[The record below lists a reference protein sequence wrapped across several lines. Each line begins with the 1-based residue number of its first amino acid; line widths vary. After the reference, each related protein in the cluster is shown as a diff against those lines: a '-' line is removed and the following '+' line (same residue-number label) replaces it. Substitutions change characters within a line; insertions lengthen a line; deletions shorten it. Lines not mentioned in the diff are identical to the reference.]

1 MSLVGT
7 EQRIAN
13 EQLIC
18 RKAQSGGMTHGGAST
33 SDYHQKLKDMKV
45 YVTRA
50 RISFDSMAQVINEC
64 YVHISKTDAMAEARC
79 IVKHY
84 SRGKY
89 KREEF
94 KTPLRGTGSIYRLYL
109 YNDGERIEVEI
120 FERDL

>member
-1 MSLVGT
+1 
-7 EQRIAN
+7 
-13 EQLIC
+13 
-18 RKAQSGGMTHGGAST
+18 
-33 SDYHQKLKDMKV
+33 MKV

-64 YVHISKTDAMAEARC
+64 NVHTSKTDAMKDMRG

-84 SRGKY
+84 SHGKY

-94 KTPLRGTGSIYRLYL
+94 KIPLRGTGSIYRLYL

-120 FERDL
+120 FEREI